1 MQDPEVAQA
10 FQDVSANPQNYAKY
24 ENNPKIKSVI
34 NKMASRFGAGMGMGG
49 MGGGGGGGGFP
60 GGCPGGFPGGFPGTE
75 EDDEADFVPGGT
87 DDLD

>member
-1 MQDPEVAQA
+1 MAQA

-34 NKMASRFGAGMGMGG
+34 NKMAAQFGGGMGMG
-49 MGGGGGGGGFP
+49 
-60 GGCPGGFPGGFPGTE
+60 GGFPGGFPGA
-75 EDDEADFVPGGT
+75 DDDGSDAPPNVEQP

>member
-1 MQDPEVAQA
+1 MKDPEVAQA

-34 NKMASRFGAGMGMGG
+34 NKMASKFGAGMGMGG
-49 MGGGGGGGGFP
+49 MGGGGFP
-60 GGCPGGFPGGFPGTE
+60 GFPGGFPET
-75 EDDEADFVPGGT
+75 EDDAGFPPGGA